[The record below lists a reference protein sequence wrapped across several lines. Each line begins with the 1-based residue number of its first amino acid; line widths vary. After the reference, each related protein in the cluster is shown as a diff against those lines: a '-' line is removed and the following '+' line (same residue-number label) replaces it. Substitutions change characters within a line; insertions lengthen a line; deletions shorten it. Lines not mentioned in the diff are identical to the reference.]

1 MTPENTN
8 EESEGGLSIRALLA
22 DLDSEVEQARERQ
35 KSIIREIEIN
45 QARQQVV
52 GEYRVKF
59 MDLRDKLRAKISSA
73 NAIAV
78 APPTQ
83 DSNEAIR

>member
-1 MTPENTN
+1 MSENTTPEKTAD
-8 EESEGGLSIRALLA
+8 GGLSSTDLLA
-22 DLDSEVEQARERQ
+22 LLDSEVDQARDRQ

-73 NAIAV
+73 NS
-78 APPTQ
+78 Q
-83 DSNEAIR
+83 DH

>member
-1 MTPENTN
+1 MKPENLN
-8 EESEGGLSIRALLA
+8 EESEGGLSIRGLLG

-59 MDLRDKLRAKISSA
+59 MDLRDKLRAKVS
-73 NAIAV
+73 
-78 APPTQ
+78 
-83 DSNEAIR
+83 

>member
-73 NAIAV
+73 N
-78 APPTQ
+78 
-83 DSNEAIR
+83 S